1 MELAAYQ
8 SNLPANIE
16 DLSKFVLIGRE
27 KMTAVRAEIRAI
39 DKLGLAEEVRRQ
51 KLDEAQMISEAVLDA
66 EVKIGSLTAQM
77 PKASG
82 GDRRSS
88 NFKSD
93 NGVKFEKHIDNNVV
107 KLDIPKPKIESIRD
121 LGFTSKQVERF
132 EKLAQYPEIVEQAKA
147 EARERDDIVS
157 RSFVLQKIDEA
168 KKPHIAQ
175 NSGNN
180 EWYTPQEYTDAAR
193 SVMGGIDL
201 DPASCDIANEV
212 VKADTYYTAEMDGLK
227 RLWNGRVWLNP
238 PYAGELI
245 PQFIDK
251 LKTHVEN
258 GDIEQAIVLVNNA
271 TETAWFN
278 SLISISAAVV
288 FPKSRVKFYMPDGK
302 TGAPLQG
309 QAVIY
314 IGQNPKVFM
323 EVFSPFGWG
332 AFLCGE

>member
-1 MELAAYQ
+1 MELAVYQ
-8 SNLPANIE
+8 NNLPTNIE
-16 DLSKFVLIGRE
+16 DLSKFALIGRE

-66 EVKIGSLTAQM
+66 EVKIGTLTARI
-77 PKASG
+77 PKSVG
-82 GDRRSS
+82 GRPKETIFTAERS
-88 NFKSD
+88 
-93 NGVKFEKHIDNNVV
+93 FEKSKAEVI
-107 KLDIPKPKIESIRD
+107 KE
-121 LGFTSKQVERF
+121 LGFNQPQIQRF
-132 EKLAQYPEIVEQAKA
+132 EKLAQHPEIVEQAKA

-168 KKPHIAQ
+168 AKPHIAQ

-180 EWYTPQEYTDAAR
+180 EWYTPQEYIEAAR
-193 SVMGGIDL
+193 AVMGGIDL
-201 DPASCDIANEV
+201 DPASSDIANEV
-212 VKADTYYTAEMDGLK
+212 VQADTYYTAEMDGLK

-251 LKTHVEN
+251 LKNHVES
-258 GDIEQAIVLVNNA
+258 GDIEQAIILVNNA
-271 TETAWFN
+271 TETTWFN
-278 SLISISAAVV
+278 TLIGIAAAVL

-314 IGQNPKVFM
+314 IGRNPKVFM

-332 AFLCGE
+332 AFPCGE